1 MYFDRI
7 TLQELRELV
16 WSLNFWENKA
26 DGKMCHKIG
35 HGKPIGLGSVK
46 IVVDQIVCRSFSEK
60 NGYEIK
66 ENKNLI
72 DYSSEE
78 PIKDD
83 SNDRCRTIAALKKI
97 CNFDNAMK
105 TRYPYIANPE
115 NINVG
120 RNVNDLANHK
130 WFGENKSAGMQ
141 GHDHP
146 IQLLPGVLSPQ
157 QDLTAYD
164 ITEHSN
170 R

>member
-1 MYFDRI
+1 M
-7 TLQELRELV
+7 
-16 WSLNFWENKA
+16 
-26 DGKMCHKIG
+26 
-35 HGKPIGLGSVK
+35 
-46 IVVDQIVCRSFSEK
+46 DQIVCRSFSEK

-83 SNDRCRTIAALKKI
+83 SNDGCRTIAALKKI

-130 WFGENKSAGMQ
+130 WFGEIRVRECRGMI
-141 GHDHP
+141 
-146 IQLLPGVLSPQ
+146 IQYSYCQV
-157 QDLTAYD
+157 Y
-164 ITEHSN
+164 
-170 R
+170 